1 MIRIVEQSRS
11 RGALRR
17 LVSATGL
24 ALLLVAA
31 TPGCDKPAQ
40 PAPANTAEGPEL
52 ILADAARVLEEVR
65 KPGASAVL
73 VNVWATWCLPCREEF
88 PDLMRVY
95 KDLQPKGL
103 RLVLVSADFD
113 DDREKQVQLFLRRYG
128 VDFPSFLKEQQD
140 QEFIDG
146 LSPEWSGA
154 LPGSLL
160 YDGSGN
166 LQAVWE
172 GAETYTWMKQK
183 VEKVIGS

>member
-1 MIRIVEQSRS
+1 MTRTPTRLRA
-11 RGALRR
+11 RGFL
-17 LVSATGL
+17 GL
-24 ALLLVAA
+24 ALLLVLATGGCERPVAPQAPKKAA
-31 TPGCDKPAQ
+31 
-40 PAPANTAEGPEL
+40 GPEL

-95 KDLQPKGL
+95 KELQPKGL

-113 DDREKQVQLFLRRYG
+113 DDREKQVKNFLLRHN

-146 LSPEWSGA
+146 LSNQWSGA

-160 YDGSGN
+160 FDGSGE
-166 LQAVWE
+166 LKAVWE
-172 GAETYTWMKQK
+172 GAETYVWMKQK
-183 VEKVIGS
+183 VEQVIGS